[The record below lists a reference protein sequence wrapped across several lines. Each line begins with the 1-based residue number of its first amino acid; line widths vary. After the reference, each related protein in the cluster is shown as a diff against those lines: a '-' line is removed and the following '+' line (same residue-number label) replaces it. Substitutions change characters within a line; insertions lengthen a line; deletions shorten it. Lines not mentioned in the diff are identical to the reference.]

1 MRLQNLVLTTN
12 VAGIKILTCTN
23 EDIMDNM
30 KLYLRQGV
38 SQYTVTGVKTGN
50 MYKFTF
56 PVLDFGIVRMQ
67 FVSTRGTQVRAST
80 IFSTM
85 IEDNV
90 VSEPGNEYAKAT
102 DLTAVDDKY
111 KIITDNLTGS
121 LNLHKTNYNTFH
133 DDQIIFNNNTTTDI
147 SNYKLATNTSITN
160 INTTLNGM
168 YTKTEVNTLI
178 SNTNSSVDTKLQ
190 SYYNKTEVDNKL
202 ATLDLTNYAPK
213 STVYTKSETN
223 ALFTP
228 YYTKTNVDDKFVLYY
243 TKSNVDS
250 LFANDRLSNDGRYVL
265 KDDYDTYTSTIY
277 TKTEI
282 DNKVSN
288 INTQI
293 TGLTNNINTLN
304 TTVGDNYTT
313 LDDKYVALNTKVE
326 NYNSTQTTNLNAYKT
341 LANGNIST
349 LDTNV
354 TNITTNLNDNYY
366 NKTQIDTKLG
376 SVNKIET
383 TVGTTADTNYNADY
397 AGKFNLRSQ
406 DDGSLLLNIG
416 ATAIKSVTDPNSIS
430 NIQLKTDVF
439 GQTWVRYYS
448 TQSGVQKFS
457 TWDGLA
463 SATDVTNTNTTVTN
477 MSIANINSTA
487 IYGTYLEG
495 IRGNINTNNYEMWFS
510 THNMTHASL
519 TYTNVPNPLP
529 PTGEPNPLSPERI
542 LTNCKKISI
551 PIPSWWKFDKLIDLK
566 VECYD
571 IELGVRIDGVF
582 YTNTLTPI
590 LEGNVF
596 LLSNMTKIDILLTD
610 MIGVYDPESMWG
622 EISSIL
628 YDFTGGRVPKIK
640 ITGIGKPSGTLTTTY
655 NGFTAI

>member
-90 VSEPGNEYAKAT
+90 VSEPGKEYAKAT

-147 SNYKLATNTSITN
+147 SNYKLTTNTSITN

-190 SYYNKTEVDNKL
+190 SYYNKTEVDTKL
-202 ATLDLTNYAPK
+202 STLDLTNYAPK

-313 LDDKYVALNTKVE
+313 LDDKYVLLNTKVE

-349 LDTNV
+349 LETNI
-354 TNITTNLNDNYY
+354 TNITT
-366 NKTQIDTKLG
+366 
-376 SVNKIET
+376 
-383 TVGTTADTNYNADY
+383 
-397 AGKFNLRSQ
+397 
-406 DDGSLLLNIG
+406 
-416 ATAIKSVTDPNSIS
+416 
-430 NIQLKTDVF
+430 
-439 GQTWVRYYS
+439 
-448 TQSGVQKFS
+448 
-457 TWDGLA
+457 
-463 SATDVTNTNTTVTN
+463 
-477 MSIANINSTA
+477 ANRNSTA

-519 TYTNVPNPLP
+519 TYTEVP
-529 PTGEPNPLSPERI
+529 

-551 PIPSWWKFDKLIDLK
+551 PIPSWWKFDRLIDLK

-571 IELGVRIDGVF
+571 MVLGARIDGDF

-590 LEGNVF
+590 LGGV
-596 LLSNMTKIDILLTD
+596 SHPSSITKIDILLTD
-610 MIGVYDPESMWG
+610 MLSTD
-622 EISSIL
+622 IL
-628 YDFTGGRVPKIK
+628 FYLIGGRVPKIK
-640 ITGIGKPSGTLTTTY
+640 ITGIGKPSGALTTTY

>member
-1 MRLQNLVLTTN
+1 MRLQNIVLTTN

-90 VSEPGNEYAKAT
+90 VSKPGIEYAKAT

-147 SNYKLATNTSITN
+147 SNYKLTTNTSITN

-304 TTVGDNYTT
+304 ITVGDNYTT
-313 LDDKYVALNTKVE
+313 LDGKYVALNTKVE

-349 LDTNV
+349 LETNITSTNNTV
-354 TNITTNLNDNYY
+354 TNI
-366 NKTQIDTKLG
+366 
-376 SVNKIET
+376 S
-383 TVGTTADTNYNADY
+383 TAN
-397 AGKFNLRSQ
+397 R
-406 DDGSLLLNIG
+406 
-416 ATAIKSVTDPNSIS
+416 
-430 NIQLKTDVF
+430 
-439 GQTWVRYYS
+439 
-448 TQSGVQKFS
+448 
-457 TWDGLA
+457 
-463 SATDVTNTNTTVTN
+463 
-477 MSIANINSTA
+477 NSTA

-519 TYTNVPNPLP
+519 TYTEAPHPLGRQMP
-529 PTGEPNPLSPERI
+529 
-542 LTNCKKISI
+542 LTNCVKISI
-551 PIPSWWKFDKLIDLK
+551 PIPSWWKFDRLIDLK

-571 IELGVRIDGVF
+571 MELGVRIDGAF
-582 YTNTLTPI
+582 YTDTLTPI
-590 LEGNVF
+590 LEGNFV
-596 LLSNMTKIDILLTD
+596 LLSGMTKIDILLTD
-610 MIGVYDPESMWG
+610 MLRVHDLHGGYGWSD
-622 EISSIL
+622 SSIL
-628 YDFTGGRVPKIK
+628 LDFINGRVPKIK
-640 ITGIGKPSGTLTTTY
+640 ITGIGKPTGALTSTY

>member
-23 EDIMDNM
+23 DDIMDNM

-50 MYKFTF
+50 VYKFTF

-90 VSEPGNEYAKAT
+90 VSEPGIEYANAT

-202 ATLDLTNYAPK
+202 STLDLTNYAPK

-265 KDDYDTYTSTIY
+265 KDDHDTYTSTIY
-277 TKTEI
+277 TKSEI

-304 TTVGDNYTT
+304 TTVGDNYTN

-326 NYNSTQTTNLNAYKT
+326 NYNSTQTTK
-341 LANGNIST
+341 
-349 LDTNV
+349 
-354 TNITTNLNDNYY
+354 
-366 NKTQIDTKLG
+366 
-376 SVNKIET
+376 
-383 TVGTTADTNYNADY
+383 
-397 AGKFNLRSQ
+397 
-406 DDGSLLLNIG
+406 
-416 ATAIKSVTDPNSIS
+416 
-430 NIQLKTDVF
+430 
-439 GQTWVRYYS
+439 
-448 TQSGVQKFS
+448 
-457 TWDGLA
+457 
-463 SATDVTNTNTTVTN
+463 VTN

-495 IRGNINTNNYEMWFS
+495 IRGNINTNNHEMWFS

-519 TYTNVPNPLP
+519 TYTNVPH
-529 PTGEPNPLSPERI
+529 PLSPQRI

-571 IELGVRIDGVF
+571 MELGVGIDGVF

-590 LEGNVF
+590 LEGYAAP
-596 LLSNMTKIDILLTD
+596 SSITKIDILLTD
-610 MIGVYDPESMWG
+610 MLGVHDLKQTIQSEGGFGP
-622 EISSIL
+622 SIL
-628 YDFTGGRVPKIK
+628 SDFAFYGRVPKIK
-640 ITGIGKPSGTLTTTY
+640 ITGIGKPLGALTTTH

>member
-50 MYKFTF
+50 VYKFTF

-90 VSEPGNEYAKAT
+90 VSEPGIEYAKAT

-147 SNYKLATNTSITN
+147 SNYKLTTNTSITN

-202 ATLDLTNYAPK
+202 STLDLTNYAPK

-349 LDTNV
+349 LETNI

-383 TVGTTADTNYNADY
+383 TVGTTADTNYDADY

-439 GQTWVRYYS
+439 GKTWVRYYS

-463 SATDVTNTNTTVTN
+463 SETDFIVDE
-477 MSIANINSTA
+477 NSTHKQ
-487 IYGTYLEG
+487 G
-495 IRGNINTNNYEMWFS
+495 IRYYPNKVVEMWFHITRNNTNILWKTEEELAADAEAIANGTYTEYNRHPHKTIEYRWS
-510 THNMTHASL
+510 NIPLLHVNLGFILGFTVEKIYDIDGISEGYGGEERVPIFLPFEEDVLTPDGKLIIACGGWMPDKPTDTAASNYASL
-519 TYTNVPNPLP
+519 LNEFNSQEALFWENLKYKKL
-529 PTGEPNPLSPERI
+529 RI
-542 LTNCKKISI
+542 LA
-551 PIPSWWKFDKLIDLK
+551 KL
-566 VECYD
+566 
-571 IELGVRIDGVF
+571 
-582 YTNTLTPI
+582 T
-590 LEGNVF
+590 
-596 LLSNMTKIDILLTD
+596 
-610 MIGVYDPESMWG
+610 
-622 EISSIL
+622 
-628 YDFTGGRVPKIK
+628 
-640 ITGIGKPSGTLTTTY
+640 
-655 NGFTAI
+655 

>member
-23 EDIMDNM
+23 DDIMDNM

-38 SQYTVTGVKTGN
+38 SQYTVTGVKTGS

-90 VSEPGNEYAKAT
+90 VSKPGIEYAKAT

-147 SNYKLATNTSITN
+147 SNYKLTTNTSITN

-277 TKTEI
+277 TKSEI

-341 LANGNIST
+341 L
-349 LDTNV
+349 
-354 TNITTNLNDNYY
+354 
-366 NKTQIDTKLG
+366 
-376 SVNKIET
+376 
-383 TVGTTADTNYNADY
+383 
-397 AGKFNLRSQ
+397 
-406 DDGSLLLNIG
+406 
-416 ATAIKSVTDPNSIS
+416 
-430 NIQLKTDVF
+430 
-439 GQTWVRYYS
+439 
-448 TQSGVQKFS
+448 
-457 TWDGLA
+457 
-463 SATDVTNTNTTVTN
+463 
-477 MSIANINSTA
+477 

-519 TYTNVPNPLP
+519 IYIGVLHPSDPDGLLYNY
-529 PTGEPNPLSPERI
+529 R
-542 LTNCKKISI
+542 KISV
-551 PIPSWWKFDKLIDLK
+551 PIPSWWKFDRLIDLK

-571 IELGVRIDGVF
+571 MEFGVRIDGAF
-582 YTNTLTPI
+582 YTDTLTPI
-590 LEGNVF
+590 LEGNFV
-596 LLSNMTKIDILLTD
+596 LLSDMTKIDILLNY
-610 MIGVYDPESMWG
+610 MFGESGG
-622 EISSIL
+622 ES
-628 YDFTGGRVPKIK
+628 GGAGGRRVPKIK
-640 ITGIGKPSGTLTTTY
+640 ITGIGKPSGALTTTY

>member
-1 MRLQNLVLTTN
+1 MRLQNIVLTTN

-85 IEDNV
+85 IENNV
-90 VSEPGNEYAKAT
+90 VSEPGKEYAKAT

-147 SNYKLATNTSITN
+147 SNYKLTTNTSITN

-190 SYYNKTEVDNKL
+190 SYYNKAEVDNKL

-265 KDDYDTYTSTIY
+265 KDVYDTYTSTIY

-304 TTVGDNYTT
+304 ITVGDNYTT

-326 NYNSTQTTNLNAYKT
+326 NYNSTQTTNIT
-341 LANGNIST
+341 ST
-349 LDTNV
+349 NNTV
-354 TNITTNLNDNYY
+354 TNI
-366 NKTQIDTKLG
+366 
-376 SVNKIET
+376 
-383 TVGTTADTNYNADY
+383 
-397 AGKFNLRSQ
+397 
-406 DDGSLLLNIG
+406 
-416 ATAIKSVTDPNSIS
+416 
-430 NIQLKTDVF
+430 
-439 GQTWVRYYS
+439 
-448 TQSGVQKFS
+448 
-457 TWDGLA
+457 
-463 SATDVTNTNTTVTN
+463 
-477 MSIANINSTA
+477 SIANRNSTA

-510 THNMTHASL
+510 THNMTNASL
-519 TYTNVPNPLP
+519 TYTGVPHPIDP
-529 PTGEPNPLSPERI
+529 KYYTSC
-542 LTNCKKISI
+542 TKISI
-551 PIPSWWKFDKLIDLK
+551 PIPSWWKFDRLIDLK

-571 IELGVRIDGVF
+571 MELGARIDGVF
-582 YTNTLTPI
+582 YTDTLTPI
-590 LEGNVF
+590 LGGV
-596 LLSNMTKIDILLTD
+596 SHPSSITKIDILLTD
-610 MIGVYDPESMWG
+610 MLGVHDINYRMSAESQGGMG
-622 EISSIL
+622 GTSIL
-628 YDFTGGRVPKIK
+628 YAFTRGRVPKIK
-640 ITGIGKPSGTLTTTY
+640 ITGIGKPSGALTDTY

>member
-1 MRLQNLVLTTN
+1 MRLQNIVLTTN

-90 VSEPGNEYAKAT
+90 VSKPGNEYAKAT

-147 SNYKLATNTSITN
+147 SNYKLTTNTSITN

-190 SYYNKTEVDNKL
+190 SYYNKAEVDNKL

-265 KDDYDTYTSTIY
+265 KDVYDTYTSTIY

-304 TTVGDNYTT
+304 ITVGDNYTT
-313 LDDKYVALNTKVE
+313 LDDKYVALNTKVG
-326 NYNSTQTTNLNAYKT
+326 NYNSTQTT
-341 LANGNIST
+341 IST
-349 LDTNV
+349 
-354 TNITTNLNDNYY
+354 
-366 NKTQIDTKLG
+366 
-376 SVNKIET
+376 
-383 TVGTTADTNYNADY
+383 
-397 AGKFNLRSQ
+397 
-406 DDGSLLLNIG
+406 
-416 ATAIKSVTDPNSIS
+416 
-430 NIQLKTDVF
+430 
-439 GQTWVRYYS
+439 
-448 TQSGVQKFS
+448 
-457 TWDGLA
+457 
-463 SATDVTNTNTTVTN
+463 
-477 MSIANINSTA
+477 ANRNSTA

-510 THNMTHASL
+510 THKMTHASL
-519 TYTNVPNPLP
+519 TYTDVPHPLAP
-529 PTGEPNPLSPERI
+529 HI
-542 LTNCKKISI
+542 LLTDCVKISI
-551 PIPSWWKFDKLIDLK
+551 PIPSWWKFDRLIDLK

-571 IELGVRIDGVF
+571 MELGVRIDGAF
-582 YTNTLTPI
+582 YTVTLTPI
-590 LEGNVF
+590 LEGNF
-596 LLSNMTKIDILLTD
+596 ALLSGMTKIDILLTNMLKVHD
-610 MIGVYDPESMWG
+610 LSHSIAAGGYGGGP
-622 EISSIL
+622 SIL
-628 YDFTGGRVPKIK
+628 REFVYYGRVPKIK
-640 ITGIGKPSGTLTTTY
+640 ITGIGKPTGALTGTY

>member
-1 MRLQNLVLTTN
+1 MRLQNIVLTTN

-90 VSEPGNEYAKAT
+90 VSKPGIEYAKAT

-147 SNYKLATNTSITN
+147 SNYKLTTNTSITN

-265 KDDYDTYTSTIY
+265 KDVYDTYTSTIY

-304 TTVGDNYTT
+304 ITVGDNYTT
-313 LDDKYVALNTKVE
+313 LDNKYVALNTKVE

-349 LDTNV
+349 LETNITSTNNTV
-354 TNITTNLNDNYY
+354 TNI
-366 NKTQIDTKLG
+366 
-376 SVNKIET
+376 S
-383 TVGTTADTNYNADY
+383 TAN
-397 AGKFNLRSQ
+397 R
-406 DDGSLLLNIG
+406 
-416 ATAIKSVTDPNSIS
+416 
-430 NIQLKTDVF
+430 
-439 GQTWVRYYS
+439 
-448 TQSGVQKFS
+448 
-457 TWDGLA
+457 
-463 SATDVTNTNTTVTN
+463 
-477 MSIANINSTA
+477 NSTA

-519 TYTNVPNPLP
+519 TYTQVPHPSV
-529 PTGEPNPLSPERI
+529 PTRV
-542 LTNCKKISI
+542 LTDCVKISI
-551 PIPSWWKFDKLIDLK
+551 PIPSWWKFNRLIDLK

-571 IELGVRIDGVF
+571 IELGVRIDGAF
-582 YTNTLTPI
+582 YTDTLTPI
-590 LEGNVF
+590 LGGNF
-596 LLSNMTKIDILLTD
+596 ALLSGMTKIDILLTD
-610 MIGVYDPESMWG
+610 MLVVHDLSH
-622 EISSIL
+622 SIYSDAL
-628 YDFTGGRVPKIK
+628 PNLSDFVNRRVPKIK
-640 ITGIGKPSGTLTTTY
+640 ITGIGKPTGALTSTY

>member
-1 MRLQNLVLTTN
+1 MRLQNIVLTTN

-90 VSEPGNEYAKAT
+90 VSKPGIEYAKAT

-147 SNYKLATNTSITN
+147 SNYKLTTNTSITN

-304 TTVGDNYTT
+304 ITVGDNYTT
-313 LDDKYVALNTKVE
+313 LDGKYVALNTKVE

-349 LDTNV
+349 LE
-354 TNITTNLNDNYY
+354 TNIT
-366 NKTQIDTKLG
+366 
-376 SVNKIET
+376 S
-383 TVGTTADTNYNADY
+383 
-397 AGKFNLRSQ
+397 
-406 DDGSLLLNIG
+406 
-416 ATAIKSVTDPNSIS
+416 
-430 NIQLKTDVF
+430 
-439 GQTWVRYYS
+439 
-448 TQSGVQKFS
+448 
-457 TWDGLA
+457 
-463 SATDVTNTNTTVTN
+463 TNTTVTN
-477 MSIANINSTA
+477 ISTANRNSTA

-519 TYTNVPNPLP
+519 TYTEVPHP
-529 PTGEPNPLSPERI
+529 GGRQMS
-542 LTNCKKISI
+542 LTNCVKISI
-551 PIPSWWKFDKLIDLK
+551 PIPSWWKFDRLIDLK

-571 IELGVRIDGVF
+571 MELGVRIDGAF
-582 YTNTLTPI
+582 YTDTLTPI
-590 LEGNVF
+590 LEGNFV
-596 LLSNMTKIDILLTD
+596 LLSGMTKIDILLTD
-610 MIGVYDPESMWG
+610 MLKVHDLNHSIDAGG
-622 EISSIL
+622 FGASIL
-628 YDFTGGRVPKIK
+628 PDFMYYGHVPKIK
-640 ITGIGKPSGTLTTTY
+640 ITGIGKPTGALTSTY

>member
-23 EDIMDNM
+23 DDIMDNM

-50 MYKFTF
+50 VYKFTF

-160 INTTLNGM
+160 INTKLNGM

-178 SNTNSSVDTKLQ
+178 SNTNSSIDTKLQ

-277 TKTEI
+277 TKSEI

-304 TTVGDNYTT
+304 TTVGDNYTN

-439 GQTWVRYYS
+439 GKTWVRYYS
-448 TQSGVQKFS
+448 TQAGVQKFS
-457 TWDGLA
+457 TWNKFVYE
-463 SATDVTNTNTTVTN
+463 TEVTNSIDAKILTNNT
-477 MSIANINSTA
+477 SNISDTA

-495 IRGNINTNNYEMWFS
+495 IRGNINSNNHEMWFS

-519 TYTNVPNPLP
+519 TYTEVFH
-529 PTGEPNPLSPERI
+529 PLSPNII
-542 LTNCKKISI
+542 LNDCVKISI
-551 PIPSWWKFDKLIDLK
+551 PIPSWWKFDRLIDIK

-571 IELGVRIDGVF
+571 MELGVRIDGVF
-582 YTNTLTPI
+582 YTDTLTPI
-590 LEGNVF
+590 LEGNFV
-596 LLSNMTKIDILLTD
+596 LLSGMTKIDILLTD
-610 MIGVYDPESMWG
+610 MLQVHDLKRSIEAGFNGSP
-622 EISSIL
+622 SIL
-628 YDFTGGRVPKIK
+628 YDFIRYGRVPKIK
-640 ITGIGKPSGTLTTTY
+640 ITGIGKPSGALTTTY
-655 NGFTAI
+655 NGFTSI

>member
-1 MRLQNLVLTTN
+1 MRLQNIVLTTN

-85 IEDNV
+85 IENNV

-147 SNYKLATNTSITN
+147 SNYKLTTNTSITN

-190 SYYNKTEVDNKL
+190 SYYNKAEVDNKL

-265 KDDYDTYTSTIY
+265 KDVYDTYTSTIY

-304 TTVGDNYTT
+304 ITVGDNYTT
-313 LDDKYVALNTKVE
+313 LDDKYVALNT
-326 NYNSTQTTNLNAYKT
+326 NITSTNNTVT
-341 LANGNIST
+341 NIST
-349 LDTNV
+349 
-354 TNITTNLNDNYY
+354 
-366 NKTQIDTKLG
+366 
-376 SVNKIET
+376 
-383 TVGTTADTNYNADY
+383 
-397 AGKFNLRSQ
+397 
-406 DDGSLLLNIG
+406 
-416 ATAIKSVTDPNSIS
+416 
-430 NIQLKTDVF
+430 
-439 GQTWVRYYS
+439 
-448 TQSGVQKFS
+448 
-457 TWDGLA
+457 
-463 SATDVTNTNTTVTN
+463 
-477 MSIANINSTA
+477 ANRNSTA

-519 TYTNVPNPLP
+519 TYTGVPDLL
-529 PTGEPNPLSPERI
+529 GEPGRS
-542 LTNCKKISI
+542 LTNCVKISI
-551 PIPSWWKFDKLIDLK
+551 PIPSWWKFDRLIDLK

-571 IELGVRIDGVF
+571 MELGVRIDGAF
-582 YTNTLTPI
+582 YTDTLTPI
-590 LEGNVF
+590 LEGNFV
-596 LLSNMTKIDILLTD
+596 LLSGMTKIDILLTD
-610 MIGVYDPESMWG
+610 MLTVHDLTYS
-622 EISSIL
+622 L
-628 YDFTGGRVPKIK
+628 YRDATSNLSVFMHGRVPKIK
-640 ITGIGKPSGTLTTTY
+640 ITGIGKPTGALTSTY

>member
-23 EDIMDNM
+23 DDIMDNM

-90 VSEPGNEYAKAT
+90 VSKPGIEYAKAT

-147 SNYKLATNTSITN
+147 SNYKLTTNTSITN

-178 SNTNSSVDTKLQ
+178 SNTNSSIDTKLQ

-265 KDDYDTYTSTIY
+265 KDDYDTYKSTIY
-277 TKTEI
+277 TKTEV
-282 DNKVSN
+282 DTKVSN

-313 LDDKYVALNTKVE
+313 LDDKYVALNT
-326 NYNSTQTTNLNAYKT
+326 NITSTNNTVT
-341 LANGNIST
+341 NIST
-349 LDTNV
+349 
-354 TNITTNLNDNYY
+354 
-366 NKTQIDTKLG
+366 
-376 SVNKIET
+376 
-383 TVGTTADTNYNADY
+383 
-397 AGKFNLRSQ
+397 
-406 DDGSLLLNIG
+406 
-416 ATAIKSVTDPNSIS
+416 
-430 NIQLKTDVF
+430 
-439 GQTWVRYYS
+439 
-448 TQSGVQKFS
+448 
-457 TWDGLA
+457 
-463 SATDVTNTNTTVTN
+463 
-477 MSIANINSTA
+477 ANRNSTA

-519 TYTNVPNPLP
+519 TYTEVPRPSDP
-529 PTGEPNPLSPERI
+529 DSS
-542 LTNCKKISI
+542 LTNCVKISI

-571 IELGVRIDGVF
+571 IELGVRIDGAF
-582 YTNTLTPI
+582 YTDTLTPI
-590 LEGNVF
+590 LVGV
-596 LLSNMTKIDILLTD
+596 SHPSSMTKIDILLTD
-610 MIGVYDPESMWG
+610 TLVVYDIEYWMEARWQEG
-622 EISSIL
+622 GLSIL
-628 YDFTGGRVPKIK
+628 DDFTGGRVPKIK
-640 ITGIGKPSGTLTTTY
+640 ITGIGKPSGALTATY

>member
-1 MRLQNLVLTTN
+1 MRLQNIVLTTN

-90 VSEPGNEYAKAT
+90 VSKPGIEYAKAT

-121 LNLHKTNYNTFH
+121 LNLYKTNYNTFH

-147 SNYKLATNTSITN
+147 SNYKLTTNTSITN

-190 SYYNKTEVDNKL
+190 SYYNKAEVDNKL

-265 KDDYDTYTSTIY
+265 KDVYDTYTSTIY

-304 TTVGDNYTT
+304 ITVGDNYTT
-313 LDDKYVALNTKVE
+313 LDDKYVALNTKVV

-349 LDTNV
+349 LETNITSTNNTV
-354 TNITTNLNDNYY
+354 TNI
-366 NKTQIDTKLG
+366 
-376 SVNKIET
+376 S
-383 TVGTTADTNYNADY
+383 TAN
-397 AGKFNLRSQ
+397 R
-406 DDGSLLLNIG
+406 
-416 ATAIKSVTDPNSIS
+416 
-430 NIQLKTDVF
+430 
-439 GQTWVRYYS
+439 
-448 TQSGVQKFS
+448 
-457 TWDGLA
+457 
-463 SATDVTNTNTTVTN
+463 
-477 MSIANINSTA
+477 NSTA

-519 TYTNVPNPLP
+519 TYTRVPNLFSDPVS
-529 PTGEPNPLSPERI
+529 T
-542 LTNCKKISI
+542 LTDCVKISI
-551 PIPSWWKFDKLIDLK
+551 PIPSWWKFDRLIDLK

-571 IELGVRIDGVF
+571 MELGVRIDGAF
-582 YTNTLTPI
+582 YTDTLTPI
-590 LEGNVF
+590 LEGNFV
-596 LLSNMTKIDILLTD
+596 LLSAMTKIDILLTD
-610 MIGVYDPESMWG
+610 MLRVHDLKYSIDTGCYGPA
-622 EISSIL
+622 SIL
-628 YDFTGGRVPKIK
+628 RDFISRGRVPKIK
-640 ITGIGKPSGTLTTTY
+640 ITGIGKPTGALTSTY

>member
-1 MRLQNLVLTTN
+1 MRLQNIVLTTN

-147 SNYKLATNTSITN
+147 SNYKLTTNTSITN

-190 SYYNKTEVDNKL
+190 SYYNKAEVDNKL

-265 KDDYDTYTSTIY
+265 KDVYDTYTSTIY

-304 TTVGDNYTT
+304 ITVGDNYTT

-326 NYNSTQTTNLNAYKT
+326 NYNRNSTASFAKMDLLDLVSTNDYKIGDIDNGFPVPHRDGYRRTPDGLMERWFYLNINIIKLIPLKPEEIVTDESSQFYNIKYKT
-341 LANGNIST
+341 EFI
-349 LDTNV
+349 DTSGEESERLCTV
-354 TNITTNLNDNYY
+354 MIVDLGFTF
-366 NKTQIDTKLG
+366 TQIYDIDILYNSYHSYYSSTVVPENGILTEDGKL
-376 SVNKIET
+376 K
-383 TVGTTADTNYNADY
+383 
-397 AGKFNLRSQ
+397 
-406 DDGSLLLNIG
+406 LLLPNG
-416 ATAIKSVTDPNSIS
+416 FYDMVTDNNGVLDPNSDYIKWS
-430 NIQLKTDVF
+430 LLDVF
-439 GQTWVRYYS
+439 KITKV
-448 TQSGVQKFS
+448 
-457 TWDGLA
+457 
-463 SATDVTNTNTTVTN
+463 
-477 MSIANINSTA
+477 
-487 IYGTYLEG
+487 
-495 IRGNINTNNYEMWFS
+495 
-510 THNMTHASL
+510 
-519 TYTNVPNPLP
+519 
-529 PTGEPNPLSPERI
+529 RI
-542 LTNCKKISI
+542 LGRAI
-551 PIPSWWKFDKLIDLK
+551 
-566 VECYD
+566 
-571 IELGVRIDGVF
+571 
-582 YTNTLTPI
+582 
-590 LEGNVF
+590 
-596 LLSNMTKIDILLTD
+596 TD
-610 MIGVYDPESMWG
+610 
-622 EISSIL
+622 
-628 YDFTGGRVPKIK
+628 F
-640 ITGIGKPSGTLTTTY
+640 
-655 NGFTAI
+655 

>member
-90 VSEPGNEYAKAT
+90 VSEPGKEYAKAT

-147 SNYKLATNTSITN
+147 SNYKLTTNTSITN

-265 KDDYDTYTSTIY
+265 KDVYDTYTSTIY

-313 LDDKYVALNTKVE
+313 LDDKYVSLNTKVE

-349 LDTNV
+349 LE
-354 TNITTNLNDNYY
+354 TNI
-366 NKTQIDTKLG
+366 
-376 SVNKIET
+376 
-383 TVGTTADTNYNADY
+383 
-397 AGKFNLRSQ
+397 
-406 DDGSLLLNIG
+406 
-416 ATAIKSVTDPNSIS
+416 
-430 NIQLKTDVF
+430 
-439 GQTWVRYYS
+439 
-448 TQSGVQKFS
+448 
-457 TWDGLA
+457 
-463 SATDVTNTNTTVTN
+463 TNTNTTVTN

-519 TYTNVPNPLP
+519 TYTD
-529 PTGEPNPLSPERI
+529 GS
-542 LTNCKKISI
+542 LTNCITISI
-551 PIPSWWKFDKLIDLK
+551 PIPSWWKFDRLIDLK

-571 IELGVRIDGVF
+571 MELGARIDGVF

-590 LEGNVF
+590 LGGV
-596 LLSNMTKIDILLTD
+596 SHPSSITKIDILLTD
-610 MIGVYDPESMWG
+610 MSRVYDPYYFSDA
-622 EISSIL
+622 SIL
-628 YDFTGGRVPKIK
+628 YDFTYGRVPKIK
-640 ITGIGKPSGTLTTTY
+640 ITGIGKPSGALTATY
-655 NGFTAI
+655 NRFTAI